1 MPPSFRHSTLPPRCP
16 LPSKLEDR
24 ATSLI
29 DPGPE
34 HLPVPL
40 DGDVAESRDLDSTC
54 SKEEFLRNSNSEN
67 TPNTGSHQP
76 KFSWRGKKIS
86 STDVA
91 SVGNASDTGIQ
102 WNQSVSTT
110 GRELHESAKMAL
122 NAGKYEN
129 ALELFEAILEAQV
142 KRFGACHASVAAA
155 MHNVGGEFALSAR
168 FYMSRII

>member
-1 MPPSFRHSTLPPRCP
+1 M
-16 LPSKLEDR
+16 
-24 ATSLI
+24 
-29 DPGPE
+29 
-34 HLPVPL
+34 
-40 DGDVAESRDLDSTC
+40 
-54 SKEEFLRNSNSEN
+54 
-67 TPNTGSHQP
+67 
-76 KFSWRGKKIS
+76 
-86 STDVA
+86 A